1 MLSVLLTK
9 IIGSSNDRY
18 LKKIQKT
25 VERIGS
31 LESTFQKLSDDE
43 LQAKTNAFRARL
55 NNGESLDGIL
65 PEAFATVREA
75 GKRVYGMR
83 LFDVQMIGGI
93 VLHHG
98 MISEMKTGEGK
109 TFVAT
114 LACYLNGLAG
124 KGVHVVTVNDYL
136 VSRDAAWAGKLYHFL
151 GLTVGTIV
159 HGLSDNQRRQSY
171 GCDITYATN
180 HELGFDYLRD
190 NMKFRLGDMVHRPFN
205 FAIVDEADNILID
218 EARTPLII
226 SGSAED
232 SSDLYEKINDYIPQL
247 LEEDIEKDEKQKSV
261 MLTEVGV
268 EKLEAMLMQA
278 GLVRGNNLY
287 DAQNISLVHHI
298 NCALRSHKMFARDVD
313 YIVKD
318 GKVIIIDEFTGR
330 MMDGRRYSDGLH
342 QALEAKEGVEV
353 EMENQTLASI
363 TYQNYFR
370 LYKKLGC
377 MTGTAMTEAAEFE
390 EIYKVRTI
398 AIPTNKPVK
407 RSDLEDDVYL
417 TAKEKYDAVIT
428 LIKECH
434 ARQQPVLVGTV
445 SIEKSEFLHD
455 LLKKAK
461 IPHQV
466 LNARYHEQ
474 EALIISQA
482 GCPGAVTIATNMAG
496 RGTDIKLGGNLEMM
510 IEQVMDEVE
519 EAQQEEVLVLL
530 HAKHKKDE
538 EIVIKAGGLFV
549 IGTERHE
556 SRRIDNQLRGRAGR
570 QGDPGGSKFY
580 VSLEDDLMRIFGSE
594 RLDTMLRRLG
604 VQEGEAISHT
614 WISKALMRAQQ
625 KVEARNFDVRK
636 HLLRYDDV
644 MNDQRK
650 IIYQQRL
657 ELMNEKDVSEMIT
670 AMRHEAIEDLVQDHI
685 PNNSLIEGWD
695 LDGLHAAIHRTLNLN
710 LPVKDWA
717 ESEGIAEAEIMERII
732 TAADAYY
739 AHKEEAHTPDAL
751 RYTER
756 MVLLRTLDTVWKEH
770 LLTLD
775 HLRQGI
781 NLRAY
786 AQNNPLNEYKR
797 EAFTLFQVMLK
808 HLREDVTSTLCRF
821 EIPTDNRNALSQM
834 LAGDDIDFDDLKELL
849 PHWME
854 TEDNEDEDKKENVD
868 FSDALIPFNTIDR
881 RIDDQALASNSATK
895 RPKTRQKLQAAN
907 APSSAPTVLKTKAAP
922 DKSSANTSSKSIK
935 KEKDTLPST
944 TAKKST
950 RSKKVDS
957 SSAKAEEFEAP
968 LQRNADCPCGSGK
981 KYKHCH
987 GALEK

>member
-1 MLSVLLTK
+1 MLSTLLK
-9 IIGSSNDRY
+9 KFIGSANERY
-18 LKKIQKT
+18 LKKTKKI
-25 VERIGS
+25 VEHIAA
-31 LESTFQKLSDDE
+31 LEKEYEQLSDSE
-43 LQAKTNAFRARL
+43 LQGKTDVFKKRL
-55 NNGESLDGIL
+55 SEGETLDDIL
-65 PEAFATVREA
+65 IEAFATVREA

-93 VLHHG
+93 VLHNG

-114 LACYLNGLAG
+114 LATYLNALQGE
-124 KGVHVVTVNDYL
+124 GVHVVTVNDYL
-136 VSRDAAWAGKLYHFL
+136 VTRDATWAGKLYNFL
-151 GLTVGTIV
+151 GFSVGKIV
-159 HGLSDNQRRQSY
+159 HGLTDAQRRQAY
-171 GCDITYATN
+171 GCDITYGTN
-180 HELGFDYLRD
+180 HEFGFDYLRD
-190 NMKFRLGDMVHRPFN
+190 NMKFRLEDMVQRPFN

-232 SSDLYEKINDYIPQL
+232 SSDLYITINAFIPK
-247 LEEDIEKDEKQKSV
+247 LEATDVEKDEKQKSV
-261 MLTEVGV
+261 MLTESGV
-268 EKLEAMLMQA
+268 EKMERMLDEA
-278 GLVRGNNLY
+278 GLIKGGNLY
-287 DAQNISLVHHI
+287 DVQNISVVHHV
-298 NCALRSHKMFARDVD
+298 NSALRAHKMFTRDVD

-370 LYKKLGC
+370 LYKKLAC

-398 AIPTNKPVK
+398 EIPTNVSVK
-407 RSDLEDDVYL
+407 RIDHDDDVYL
-417 TAKEKYDAVIT
+417 TSKEKFDAVIK

-434 ARQQPVLVGTV
+434 SRKQPVLVGTV
-445 SIEKSEFLHD
+445 SIEKSEFLSG
-455 LLKKAK
+455 LLKKEK

-474 EALIISQA
+474 EAGIIAQA
-482 GCPGAVTIATNMAG
+482 GCVGAVTIATNMAG
-496 RGTDIKLGGNLEMM
+496 RGTDIKLGGNLDMM
-510 IEQVMDEVE
+510 IEEATKDMDEK
-519 EAQQEEVLVLL
+519 QSS
-530 HAKHKKDE
+530 AKIKELEKNH
-538 EIVIKAGGLFV
+538 VIDAETVRQAGGLFV

-594 RLDTMLRRLG
+594 RLDNMLRRLG

-614 WISKALMRAQQ
+614 WISKALERAQQ
-625 KVEARNFDVRK
+625 KVEARNFDIRK

-650 IIYQQRL
+650 IVYQQRL
-657 ELMNEKDVSEMIT
+657 EIMKDSDIAEMIT
-670 AMRHEAIEDLVQDHI
+670 AMRHEAIEDMVHDHI
-685 PNNSLIEGWD
+685 PAESLMEEWD
-695 LDGLHAAIHRTLNLN
+695 LDGLKAGIHRTLNLD
-710 LPVKDWA
+710 LPVKQWA
-717 ESEGIAEAEIMERII
+717 ESEGIAEVEMVERII
-732 TAADAYY
+732 QESDKAYLE
-739 AHKEEAHTPDAL
+739 KEKGQEEAL

-786 AQNNPLNEYKR
+786 AQSNPLNEYKR
-797 EAFTLFQVMLK
+797 EAFNLFQVMLK
-808 HLREDVTSTLCRF
+808 HLREDVTSVLSRF
-821 EIPTDNRNALSQM
+821 DVPTGSPANIANM
-834 LAGDDIDFDDLKELL
+834 LDPEIDFDDLEELL
-849 PHWME
+849 PNWVNNDEELQRPNSPQLINPVTRAFGGVEME
-854 TEDNEDEDKKENVD
+854 PEIK
-868 FSDALIPFNTIDR
+868 
-881 RIDDQALASNSATK
+881 K
-895 RPKTRQKLQAAN
+895 RPKVVKMPTPANAAN
-907 APSSAPTVLKTKAAP
+907 GAKKAPASKKTTTTKKTETKKVTKKA
-922 DKSSANTSSKSIK
+922 SSK
-935 KEKDTLPST
+935 KEET
-944 TAKKST
+944 
-950 RSKKVDS
+950 
-957 SSAKAEEFEAP
+957 FEAP

-987 GALEK
+987 GALA